1 MIKSNDGMIHGKLTY
16 ARVTIRHKNPETRE
30 NKITD
35 AGK

>member
-16 ARVTIRHKNPETRE
+16 ARVTIRHKNLKQEK

-35 AGK
+35 TEK